1 MCAANRSIAD
11 TLASSGGAVLGG
23 LFSVAARIRPTAKPL
38 HPRGKLLRAD
48 VTRTGL
54 DAVTGVPWLD
64 EPGDD
69 QALVRVS
76 RAIGLPDRLPD
87 VRGLAVRVFTADG
100 GFGDLLLATT
110 GVGRSTRYLLLPR
123 TSAQRPHTTLLPYR
137 TPGGPL
143 LLGALPTSS
152 PARFD
157 LVCASPRGSWRRFG
171 SLRIGTSPTE
181 PDPDPLMAFDPMLNT
196 LRGLTPYEWVRH
208 LRERAYA
215 AARDSRM

>member
-1 MCAANRSIAD
+1 MCAANRSIAE

-38 HPRGKLLRAD
+38 HPRGELLRAD

-54 DAVTGVPWLD
+54 DAATGIQWLD
-64 EPGDD
+64 EPGDN

-100 GFGDLLLATT
+100 GFGDLLFATT
-110 GVGRSTRYLLLPR
+110 GVGRSTRYLLMPR
-123 TSAQRPHTTLLPYR
+123 TSAQRAHTTLLPYR
-137 TPGGPL
+137 TPRGPL
-143 LLGALPTSS
+143 LLGALPASS

-171 SLRIGTSPTE
+171 SLRIGTSPAG
-181 PDPDPLMAFDPMLNT
+181 PDPDPLIAFDPMLNT
-196 LRGLTPYEWVRH
+196 LPRLTPYEWVHR